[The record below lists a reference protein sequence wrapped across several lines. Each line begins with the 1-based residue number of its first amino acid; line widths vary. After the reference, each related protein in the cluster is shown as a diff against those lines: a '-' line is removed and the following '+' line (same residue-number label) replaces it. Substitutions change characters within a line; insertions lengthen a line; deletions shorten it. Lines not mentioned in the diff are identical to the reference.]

1 LETAVRA
8 GRKEW
13 IGLAVLAL
21 PTLLV
26 SVDVFVM
33 LLALPHLSEALH
45 ASPTE
50 QLWIMDVYG
59 FLLAGFMITMGTV
72 ADRIGKRRLLL
83 VGAAAFGAASL
94 IAAFAPTAPLLIAA
108 RALLGVAGATLAPS
122 TLGLIS
128 TLFVDARQRGIAI
141 GIWLACFM
149 GGATMGPL
157 VGGVLLEHFWWGSVF
172 LLGVPVMLLLLVLA
186 PMFLPESRTPSDR
199 RLDLASVGLSLA
211 AILSTVWGVKHLA
224 VDGPAVLP
232 LAAVAA
238 GALLGTV
245 FVRRQ
250 RQLPEPLVD
259 LALFRTRVFGTALGA
274 MFAGTMLTGAV
285 MFLVAQHMQLVV
297 GLSPLA
303 AGIALVPAAVCS
315 GISFLV
321 SPLLARRTGAGYL
334 IAGGLG
340 VTTVGLLLLSRVPV
354 DAGPAEVAVAFCVTT
369 LGCGPLVTLATDITV
384 GSVPPERAGSAA
396 ALNETSGEFGFALG
410 IAVLGSLGAA
420 VYQSRVADAVPAG
433 PARESLAGALTA
445 DLPPGVL
452 DAARAAFTTGLHVA
466 TLVSAVLV
474 AGLAVLIA
482 RNIGRNPS

>member
-259 LALFRTRVFGTALGA
+259 LALFRNRVFGTALGA

-340 VTTVGLLLLSRVPV
+340 VTTDRPRWPSRS
-354 DAGPAEVAVAFCVTT
+354 A
-369 LGCGPLVTLATDITV
+369 
-384 GSVPPERAGSAA
+384 SPPSAA
-396 ALNETSGEFGFALG
+396 ARSSPWPPTSRSGRYRRSAPGRPPR
-410 IAVLGSLGAA
+410 ST
-420 VYQSRVADAVPAG
+420 RPAG
-433 PARESLAGALTA
+433 SSASPSASPSWAAWAPRSTSRGWPTRCLPARPGRASPGRSPRTCRRASWTRRAPPS
-445 DLPPGVL
+445 PPGC
-452 DAARAAFTTGLHVA
+452 TSPPW
-466 TLVSAVLV
+466 SA
-474 AGLAVLIA
+474 
-482 RNIGRNPS
+482 PCSSPDWPC